1 MRATDRNILLAV
13 PLIAALV
20 VVWFLLLS
28 PKQDQ
33 VKKLD
38 AQVTSLQG
46 TIQSQQ
52 QALAGGVQARKH
64 FSRDYH
70 RLVVAGKAVPVE
82 DETASLLVQINRAA
96 TGSGVGFE
104 GISQGNGSAGSSS
117 TSTGSA
123 APAGATVDSSGLMTI
138 PYSLTFKGNFF
149 QIADFLSRID
159 GLVKPKGQR
168 IASNG
173 QLTTVN
179 NVALVEDDVRG
190 FPVLAATIGITTYVD
205 SANAAAA
212 LGQTGAAPTAPPPGT
227 ATSPTTTTST
237 TAPTDGSTATATPTS
252 APATP

>member
-1 MRATDRNILLAV
+1 MRATDRNILFAV
-13 PLIAALV
+13 PLIVALV
-20 VVWFLLLS
+20 AVWFLLLS

-38 AQVTSLQG
+38 AEVTSLQG

-52 QALAGGVQARKH
+52 QSLAGGVQARKH
-64 FSRDYH
+64 FGRDYH

-104 GISQGNGSAGSSS
+104 GISQGNGSAGGSSP
-117 TSTGSA
+117 STGSA
-123 APAGATVDSSGLMTI
+123 TPTGATVDASGLESI
-138 PYSLTFKGNFF
+138 PYSLTFRGNFF

-159 GLVKPKGQR
+159 GLVKPKGKR

-190 FPVLAATIGITTYVD
+190 FPVLTATIGITTYVD
-205 SANAAAA
+205 SPGAAAA
-212 LGQTGAAPTAPPPGT
+212 LGQTGAAPTAPAPGT

-237 TAPTDGSTATATPTS
+237 TSPTDSSTATATPTS